1 MRTRSLPVLASLLL
15 TTAPALA
22 EERETGRAAASS
34 SCAPVRGGSI
44 AHTLTLHQQR
54 PDR

>member
-1 MRTRSLPVLASLLL
+1 MRTRFLHVPAPLLL
-15 TTAPALA
+15 TTPALT
-22 EERETGRAAASS
+22 EERETGRAAASR
-34 SCAPVRGGSI
+34 SCTPVRGGSI